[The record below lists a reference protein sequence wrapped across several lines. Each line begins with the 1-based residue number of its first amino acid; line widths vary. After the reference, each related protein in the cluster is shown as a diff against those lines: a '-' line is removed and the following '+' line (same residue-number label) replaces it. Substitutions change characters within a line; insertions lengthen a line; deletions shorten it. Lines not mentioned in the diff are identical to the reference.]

1 MNRIIIIIIFFSL
14 TSIIIFAKFS
24 HGRLIYTARVES
36 RSFED
41 IVKEFLEK
49 ALVKVEQEKFSYYDF
64 QVLMFLTNKIE
75 EIKKQQKLSP
85 VYWYSRQG

>member
-1 MNRIIIIIIFFSL
+1 MNRIIIFFSL
-14 TSIIIFAKFS
+14 INIIILGKFS

-36 RSFED
+36 RSFEE

-49 ALVKVEQEKFSYYDF
+49 ALVKIEQEKFSYYDF
-64 QVLMFLTNKIE
+64 QTLMFFTKKIE
-75 EIKKQQKLSP
+75 EIKKQKKISP

>member
-1 MNRIIIIIIFFSL
+1 MNRIIVIIVFFSL
-14 TSIIIFAKFS
+14 INIIILAKFS